1 MPLPSSILPSLW
13 YTVLVLLASLHI
25 GEGWFLSASRGRVLK
40 STSAPR
46 PTKLRAGFFSASRG
60 RVLRPTKLRA
70 GFFGSFDDDD
80 DDDDEDF
87 VASLTDLKNDLKRDE
102 LAEIAAMAGAVDT
115 GEAQRLAEAAEV
127 VRKEQLL
134 MELAAIKKAAELA
147 ALKADLDYELDPEKS
162 ITRIDVDPGDVWS
175 P

>member
-1 MPLPSSILPSLW
+1 M
-13 YTVLVLLASLHI
+13 
-25 GEGWFLSASRGRVLK
+25 
-40 STSAPR
+40 
-46 PTKLRAGFFSASRG
+46 
-60 RVLRPTKLRA
+60 RPTKLRA

-87 VASLTDLKNDLKRDE
+87 VASLTDLKNDLKSDE